1 MNLSKF
7 SVLRPITVLMV
18 TLSILVLGFLSLQR
32 LPLKQ
37 MPEFSS
43 SMLSVNVSYPSSS
56 PEEVERNITRPLEEI
71 LSTLDNLEGISST
84 SSGSSSNLRLEFRQ
98 GTDMDLTFLEIRDR
112 IDQVRNRLPTDV
124 ERVSI
129 RRWHD
134 SDQPV
139 LRFSVSWNGDRNEL
153 HRVVEEILQRR
164 LERIDGVANVEVR
177 GMEARQIIIDVDQ
190 GLLQAFGIDLYNL
203 NQALR
208 NNNINVA
215 GGYIMDG
222 GKKYSLRSVGEFQSP
237 DDIANLPLKG
247 GLLRLA
253 DVGQVQYEYPEKTS
267 FSRLNS
273 MDAVNID
280 VYKASTAN
288 VVSVAQ
294 LLREELEKI
303 QELPQLEG
311 RLSARIFRDQ
321 SEDITKSLN
330 DLKIAGIYGGV
341 LAMGVLFFFLRK
353 FRSTLII
360 SIAIPVSIVF
370 TFAFMYLLRVFAGSD
385 ISLNVVSLM
394 GLMVAVGM
402 LVDSSVVVL
411 ENIFRHKQEK
421 GLDAREAAISGSRE
435 VGLAVLAS
443 TATTIVV
450 FISFIFAPSSQM
462 GRFTRDFGLAIGVA
476 LIAALLVALTLIPM
490 LSSRI
495 FTGKEKP
502 KQRMIVWVTERYG
515 ALMGWLLRWRFVA
528 LIVMA
533 LLGFASFELFT
544 SIDREMLPR
553 VAQRNLRVSVTMER
567 SFSAE
572 EMIDVF
578 GDVEKVFLDRKDEL
592 GIATI
597 ASNFSN
603 RTTSR
608 GQYRGNMTLFLKE
621 EGNIKPVAVV
631 QEEIRN
637 LFPEI
642 PGASLTLG
650 RMRHMGGGDMGV
662 SIELKGDESAI
673 LAMYAE
679 EIESILL
686 TIPELKDIETSL
698 ETGEEEVHL
707 TVDRKKTEKFG
718 VSPQLVARTVA
729 SALST
734 RAVTRYKSD
743 EGEIDVI
750 LQLQGEDELSLQE
763 LQNIQF
769 ENRDGE
775 MIPLYAVVDY
785 QYEKGPLSIRR
796 DDRKGVLQITANAE
810 RGGGMFLNQ
819 MIQDRLE
826 SELQLPAGYSF
837 SFGRQWMRFQEGQQ
851 QSLFAVIMA
860 VVLMYIIMAALFE
873 SFIHPLT
880 ILFCVPFSIIGVA
893 GLFYITG
900 TTLNSM
906 AYLGILVLFGLVVNN
921 GIILV
926 DHINI
931 LRREGLPRSEAI
943 RQGGMDRLR
952 PILMTAITS
961 VFGLLPLTLPALF
974 PEYFP
979 AVRGRSQMW
988 TPVSLA
994 VLGGLTTSTFLTL
1007 IILPTVY
1014 SYMDDVSRGCQRAIT
1029 GIANLL
1035 AGSGRRGEPVTRPDS

>member
-1 MNLSKF
+1 
-7 SVLRPITVLMV
+7 
-18 TLSILVLGFLSLQR
+18 
-32 LPLKQ
+32 
-37 MPEFSS
+37 
-43 SMLSVNVSYPSSS
+43 
-56 PEEVERNITRPLEEI
+56 
-71 LSTLDNLEGISST
+71 
-84 SSGSSSNLRLEFRQ
+84 
-98 GTDMDLTFLEIRDR
+98 MDLTFIAIRDR
-112 IDQVRNRLPTDV
+112 IDQVSERLPSDV
-124 ERVSI
+124 ERVTI
-129 RRWHD
+129 RQWHD

-139 LRFSVSWNGDRNEL
+139 LRFSVAWDGEREEL
-153 HRVVEEILQRR
+153 YRVVEDVLLRR
-164 LERIDGVANVEVR
+164 LERLDGVANVEVR
-177 GMEARQIIIDVDQ
+177 GMGTKQIIIDLDQ
-190 GLLQAFGIDLYNL
+190 NLLQAYGIDISRL

-208 NNNINVA
+208 DNNINVA

-222 GKKYSLRSVGEFQSP
+222 GKKYSLRAVGQFEDP
-237 DDIANLPLKG
+237 EEIANLPLQG
-247 GLLRLA
+247 GRLTLS
-253 DVGQVQYEYPEKTS
+253 DVGQVRLDFPEKTS
-267 FSRLNS
+267 FSRLDS
-273 MDAVNID
+273 IDAVNID

-288 VVSVAQ
+288 IVSVAQ
-294 LLREELEKI
+294 LAKEELEAI
-303 QELPQLEG
+303 QLLPQMEG
-311 RLSARIFRDQ
+311 RLSVKIFRD
-321 SEDITKSLN
+321 SSDDILKSLN
-330 DLKIAGIYGGV
+330 DLKTAGIYGGF
-341 LAMGVLFFFLRK
+341 LAMGVLFLFLMK
-353 FRSTLII
+353 FRSTIII

-394 GLMVAVGM
+394 GLMVAIGM

-411 ENIFRHKQEK
+411 ENIFRHKQDK
-421 GLDAREAAISGSRE
+421 GLGAREAAISGSRE

-450 FISFIFAPSSQM
+450 FVSFIFAPSTQM

-476 LIAALLVALTLIPM
+476 LIAALIVALTLIPM
-490 LSSRI
+490 LSSRL

-502 KQRMIVWVTERYG
+502 KQRALVWMTETYG
-515 ALMGWLLRWRFVA
+515 ALMGWLLRWRFVT
-528 LIVMA
+528 LIVLAMLA
-533 LLGFASFELFT
+533 FGSYQLFT

-553 VAQRNLRVSVTMER
+553 VAQRNLRVNVTMER

-572 EMIDVF
+572 EMIDLF
-578 GDVEKVFLDRKDEL
+578 GDVEKLFLDRKDEL

-608 GQYRGNMTLFLKE
+608 GQYRGNMTIYLKE
-621 EGNIKPVAVV
+621 EGDLKPVAVA
-631 QEEIRN
+631 QEEIRA

-642 PGASLTLG
+642 PGAEFSFG
-650 RMRHMGGGDMGV
+650 RMMHMGGGEMGV
-662 SIELKGDESAI
+662 SIELTGDDPAI
-673 LAMYAE
+673 LAVYAE
-679 EIESILL
+679 EVKSILS
-686 TIPELKDIETSL
+686 TIPELTDIETSL
-698 ETGEEEVHL
+698 ETGDEEIHL

-718 VSPQLVARTVA
+718 ISSQLVARTVA
-729 SALST
+729 SALSS

-743 EGEIDVI
+743 AGEIDVVV
-750 LQLQGEDELSLQE
+750 QVEGGNELSLQE

-769 ENRDGE
+769 ENREGE

-785 QYEKGPLSIRR
+785 QFEEGPLAIRR
-796 DDRKGVLQITANAE
+796 DDRRGVLQVTANAE
-810 RGGGMFLNQ
+810 RGGGMFLNN
-819 MIQDRLE
+819 MIEAQLE

-837 SFGRQWMRFQEGQQ
+837 SFGNQWMRFRQGEQ
-851 QSLFAVIMA
+851 QSFFSIILA

-880 ILFCVPFSIIGVA
+880 ILFSVPFSIIGVA
-893 GLFYITG
+893 GIFYLTG

-926 DHINI
+926 DHINL
-931 LRREGLPRSEAI
+931 LRREGMPRSEAI

-961 VFGLLPLTLPALF
+961 ILGILPLTLPALL

-979 AVRGRSQMW
+979 EAEGRARMW

-1014 SYMDDVSRGCQRAIT
+1014 SYMDDVSLGCQWLGRTIS
-1029 GIANLL
+1029 NL
-1035 AGSGRRGEPVTRPDS
+1035 GVGNNFNRVKVEVHKG

>member
-7 SVLRPITVLMV
+7 SVLRPVTILMV

-43 SMLSVNVSYPSSS
+43 AVLSVNVSYPSSS
-56 PEEVERNITRPLEEI
+56 PDEVERNITRPLEEA
-71 LSTLDNLEGISST
+71 LSTLENLEGMRST
-84 SSGSSSNLRLEFRQ
+84 SSNSSANLRLEFKQ
-98 GTDMDLTFLEIRDR
+98 GTDMDLTFLAIRDR
-112 IDQVRNRLPTDV
+112 IDQVSNRLPSDV
-124 ERVSI
+124 ERVVI
-129 RRWHD
+129 RQWHD

-139 LRFSVSWNGDRNEL
+139 LRFSVAWDGEREEL
-153 HRVVEEILQRR
+153 YRVVEDVVLRR
-164 LERIDGVANVEVR
+164 LERLDGVANVDVR
-177 GMEARQIIIDVDQ
+177 GMGTKQIIIDLDQ
-190 GLLQAFGIDLYNL
+190 NLLQAYGIDISRL
-203 NQALR
+203 NQSLR
-208 NNNINVA
+208 DNNINVA

-222 GKKYSLRSVGEFQSP
+222 GKKYSLRAVGQFEDP
-237 DDIANLPLKG
+237 DEIANLPLQG
-247 GLLRLA
+247 GRLTLA
-253 DVGQVQYEYPEKTS
+253 DVGQVRFDFPEKTS
-267 FSRLNS
+267 FSRLDS
-273 MDAVNID
+273 IDAVNID

-288 VVSVAQ
+288 IVRVAQ
-294 LLREELEKI
+294 VAKEELEAI
-303 QELPQLEG
+303 QQLPQMEG
-311 RLSARIFRDQ
+311 RLSVKIFRDQ
-321 SEDITKSLN
+321 SDDILKSLN
-330 DLKIAGIYGGV
+330 DLKMAGIYGGF
-341 LAMGVLFFFLRK
+341 LAMGVLFLFLMK
-353 FRSTLII
+353 FRSTIII

-370 TFAFMYLLRVFAGSD
+370 TFAIMYLLRVFAGSD

-394 GLMVAVGM
+394 GLMVAIGM

-411 ENIFRHKQEK
+411 ENIFRHKQDK
-421 GLDAREAAISGSRE
+421 GLGAREAAISGSRE

-450 FISFIFAPSSQM
+450 FVSFIFAPSTQM

-476 LIAALLVALTLIPM
+476 LTAALIVSLTLIPM
-490 LSSRI
+490 LASRI

-502 KQRMIVWVTERYG
+502 KQRALVWMTETYG
-515 ALMGWLLRWRFVA
+515 ALMGWLLRWRFVT
-528 LIVMA
+528 LIVLAMLA
-533 LLGFASFELFT
+533 FGSYQLFT

-553 VAQRNLRVSVTMER
+553 VAQRNLRVNVTMER

-572 EMIDVF
+572 EMIDLF
-578 GDVEKVFLDRKDEL
+578 GDVEKLFLDRKDEL

-608 GQYRGNMTLFLKE
+608 GQYRGNMTIYLKE
-621 EGNIKPVAVV
+621 EGDLKPVAVA
-631 QEEIRN
+631 QEEIRA

-642 PGASLTLG
+642 PGAEFAFG
-650 RMRHMGGGDMGV
+650 RMMHMGGGEMGV
-662 SIELKGDESAI
+662 SIELTGDDPAV
-673 LAMYAE
+673 LAVYAE
-679 EIESILL
+679 EVKSILL
-686 TIPELKDIETSL
+686 TIPELTDIETSL
-698 ETGEEEVHL
+698 ETGDEEIHL

-718 VSPQLVARTVA
+718 ISSQLVARTVA
-729 SALST
+729 SALSS
-734 RAVTRYKSD
+734 RAVTRYQSD
-743 EGEIDVI
+743 AGEIDVVV
-750 LQLQGEDELSLQE
+750 QVEGGNELSLQE

-769 ENRDGE
+769 ENREGE

-785 QYEKGPLSIRR
+785 QYEEGPLAIRR
-796 DDRKGVLQITANAE
+796 DDRRGVLQVTANAE
-810 RGGGMFLNQ
+810 RGGGMFLNN
-819 MIQDRLE
+819 MIQAKLE

-837 SFGRQWMRFQEGQQ
+837 SFGNQWMRFQQGQQ
-851 QSLFAVIMA
+851 QSFFSIILA

-880 ILFCVPFSIIGVA
+880 ILFSVPFSIIGVA
-893 GLFYITG
+893 GIFYLTG

-931 LRREGLPRSEAI
+931 LRREGMPRSEAI

-961 VFGLLPLTLPALF
+961 ILGILPLTLPALL

-979 AVRGRSQMW
+979 EAEGRARMW

-1014 SYMDDVSRGCQRAIT
+1014 SYMDDVSLGFQWLGRTIS
-1029 GIANLL
+1029 NL
-1035 AGSGRRGEPVTRPDS
+1035 GSGNDFTRVRAEVHKG

>member
-7 SVLRPITVLMV
+7 SVLRPISVLMV
-18 TLSILVLGFLSLQR
+18 TMSVLVLGFLSLQR
-32 LPLKQ
+32 LPLKH
-37 MPEFSS
+37 MPEFSTAN
-43 SMLSVNVSYPSSS
+43 LVVNVDYPSSS

-71 LSTLDNLEGISST
+71 LSTLDNLESISST
-84 SSGSSSNLRLEFRQ
+84 SSGSRANLRLEFQ
-98 GTDMDLTFLEIRDR
+98 HGTDMDLKFLEIRDR

-124 ERVSI
+124 ERVAI
-129 RRWHD
+129 RRWHS

-139 LRFSVSWNGDRNEL
+139 LRFSVAWSGEQGEL
-153 HRVVEEILQRR
+153 YRAVEDVLRPR

-177 GMEARQIIIDVDQ
+177 GMDTKQIIIDIDQ
-190 GLLQAFGIDLYNL
+190 GLLQAYGIDLFNL

-208 NNNINVA
+208 NNNVNVA

-237 DDIANLPLKG
+237 EDIANLPLKG
-247 GLLRLA
+247 GLLTLA
-253 DVGQVQYEYPEKTS
+253 DVGQVQYAYPEKTS

-273 MDAVNID
+273 IDAINID

-288 VVSVAQ
+288 VVTVAR
-294 LLREELEKI
+294 LLKEELERV
-303 QELPQLEG
+303 QQLPQLEG
-311 RLSARIFRDQ
+311 NLSVKIFRDQ

-330 DLKIAGIYGGV
+330 DLRVAGIYGGV
-341 LAMGVLFFFLRK
+341 LAMGVLFLFLGK

-360 SIAIPVSIVF
+360 SIAIPVSIIF

-450 FISFIFAPSSQM
+450 FVSFIFIPGSQM
-462 GRFTRDFGLAIGVA
+462 GRFMRDFGLAIGVA
-476 LIAALLVALTLIPM
+476 LTAALLVALTLVPM
-490 LSSRI
+490 LASRI

-502 KQRMIVWVTERYG
+502 KQRMIVWATEVYG

-533 LLGFASFELFT
+533 AIGLSSWALFN
-544 SIDREMLPR
+544 SIDREMFPR

-572 EMIDVF
+572 DMIALF
-578 GDVEKVFLDRKDEL
+578 GDVETTFLDRKDEL
-592 GIATI
+592 DIAAI
-597 ASNFSN
+597 SSNFNN
-603 RTTSR
+603 RTTNR
-608 GQYRGNMTLFLKE
+608 GQYQGNMTLFLKE
-621 EGNIKPVAVV
+621 EGNIKEVSVV
-631 QEEIRN
+631 REEIRQ
-637 LFPEI
+637 LFPEV
-642 PGASLTLG
+642 PGAEFAFG
-650 RMRHMGGGDMGV
+650 RMMHMGGGEMGV
-662 SIELKGDESAI
+662 SIELRGDEPAVLS
-673 LAMYAE
+673 MYAE
-679 EIESILL
+679 EMMSILSTFPELTDIES
-686 TIPELKDIETSL
+686 SL
-698 ETGEEEVHL
+698 ETGEEEIHL

-718 VSPQLVARTVA
+718 ISPQLVARTVA

-763 LQNIQF
+763 LQNLQF
-769 ENRDGE
+769 ENREGE

-837 SFGRQWMRFQEGQQ
+837 SFGRQWARFQEGQQ
-851 QSLFAVIMA
+851 QSFFGILLA

-873 SFIHPLT
+873 SFLHPLT
-880 ILFCVPFSIIGVA
+880 ILFTVPFSIIGVA
-893 GLFYITG
+893 AIFYVTG

-906 AYLGILVLFGLVVNN
+906 AFLGILALFGLVVNN

-931 LRREGLPRSEAI
+931 LRREGLSRDDAI

-961 VFGLLPLTLPALF
+961 ICGLLPLTLPALL

-1014 SYMDDVSRGCQRAIT
+1014 SYMDDVSRGCQRAISA
-1029 GIANLL
+1029 IAGLL
-1035 AGSGRRGEPVTRPDS
+1035 SGSGRRGEPVARPN

>member
-1 MNLSKF
+1 VNLSKF
-7 SVLRPITVLMV
+7 SVLHPITVLMV

-37 MPEFSS
+37 MPEFSF
-43 SMLSVNVSYPSSS
+43 SMLVVNVSYPSSS

-71 LSTLDNLEGISST
+71 LSTLDNLESISST
-84 SSGSSSNLRLEFRQ
+84 SSGSSSNLRLEFQQ
-98 GTDMDLTFLEIRDR
+98 GTDMDLMFLEIRDR

-124 ERVSI
+124 ERVFI

-139 LRFSVSWNGDRNEL
+139 LRFSVSWSGERDEL

-177 GMEARQIIIDVDQ
+177 GMEARQIIIDIDQ
-190 GLLQAFGIDLYNL
+190 GLLQAYGIDLYNL

-208 NNNINVA
+208 NNNINLA

-222 GKKYSLRSVGEFQSP
+222 GKKYSLRTVGEFQSP
-237 DDIANLPLKG
+237 DDIANLPLQG
-247 GLLRLA
+247 GRLTLA
-253 DVGQVQYEYPEKTS
+253 DVGQVQYTYPEKTS

-273 MDAVNID
+273 LDAVNID

-294 LLREELEKI
+294 LLREELENI
-303 QELPQLEG
+303 QQLPQLQE
-311 RLSARIFRDQ
+311 RLSVRVFRDQ

-330 DLKIAGIYGGV
+330 DLRVAGIYGGV
-341 LAMGVLFFFLRK
+341 LAMGVLFFFLGK
-353 FRSTLII
+353 FRSTIII

-421 GLDAREAAISGSRE
+421 GLDARQAAISGSRE

-450 FISFIFAPSSQM
+450 FISFIFAPGSQM
-462 GRFTRDFGLAIGVA
+462 GRFMRDFGLAIGVA
-476 LIAALLVALTLIPM
+476 LTAALLVALALVPM
-490 LSSRI
+490 LASRI

-502 KQRMIVWVTERYG
+502 KQRIVLWVTERYG

-528 LIVMA
+528 LIAMA
-533 LLGFASFELFT
+533 LLGFASFELFS

-553 VAQRNLRVSVTMER
+553 VAQRNLRVNVTLER

-572 EMIDVF
+572 EMIAVF
-578 GDVEKVFLDRKDEL
+578 GNVEKVFLDRKDEL

-621 EGNIKPVAVV
+621 EGNVKPVAVV
-631 QEEIRN
+631 QEEIRS

-642 PGASLTLG
+642 PGVAFSFG

-662 SIELKGDESAI
+662 RIELKGDESAV

-679 EIESILL
+679 EIESILS
-686 TIPELKDIETSL
+686 TIPEIKDIETSL

-707 TVDRKKTEKFG
+707 TVDRKKTEKFRI
-718 VSPQLVARTVA
+718 SPQLVARTVA

-819 MIQDRLE
+819 IIQDRLE

-837 SFGRQWMRFQEGQQ
+837 SFGRQWMRFQESQQ
-851 QSLFAVIMA
+851 QSFFAVILA
-860 VVLMYIIMAALFE
+860 LILMYMIMAALFE

-880 ILFCVPFSIIGVA
+880 ILFSVPFSIIGVA
-893 GLFYITG
+893 ALFYITG

-931 LRREGLPRSEAI
+931 LRRQGLPRSEAI
-943 RQGGMDRLR
+943 RKGGMDRLR

-961 VFGLLPLTLPALF
+961 VCGLLPLTLPALL

-979 AVRGRSQMW
+979 AARGRAQMW

-1014 SYMDDVSRGCQRAIT
+1014 SYMDDVSRGCQRLI
-1029 GIANLL
+1029 GSIANLMTFKRTRVA
-1035 AGSGRRGEPVTRPDS
+1035 AGKGS

>member
-7 SVLRPITVLMV
+7 SVLRPITILMV

-43 SMLSVNVSYPSSS
+43 SRLSVTVSYPSSS
-56 PEEVERNITRPLEEI
+56 PEEVERNITRPLEEA
-71 LSTLDNLEGISST
+71 LSTLDNLEGMSST
-84 SSGSSSNLRLEFRQ
+84 SSNNSSNVRLEFKQ
-98 GTDMDLTFLEIRDR
+98 GTNMDLTFLAIRDR
-112 IDQVRNRLPTDV
+112 IDQVSNRLPSDV
-124 ERVSI
+124 ERVTI
-129 RRWHD
+129 RQWHD

-139 LRFSVSWNGDRNEL
+139 LRFSVAWDGEREEL
-153 HRVVEEILQRR
+153 YQVVEDVLLRR
-164 LERIDGVANVEVR
+164 LERLDGVANVEVR
-177 GMEARQIIIDVDQ
+177 GMGKRQIIIDLDQ
-190 GLLQAFGIDLYNL
+190 NLLQAYGIDISRLT
-203 NQALR
+203 QALR
-208 NNNINVA
+208 DNNINVA

-222 GKKYSLRSVGEFQSP
+222 GKKYILRAVGEFEDP
-237 DDIANLPLKG
+237 GEIADLPLQDG
-247 GLLRLA
+247 RLTLA
-253 DVGQVQYEYPEKTS
+253 EVGQVRFDFPPKTS
-267 FSRLNS
+267 FSRLDS
-273 MDAVNID
+273 IDAVNID

-294 LLREELEKI
+294 LAKEELEAI
-303 QELPQLEG
+303 QHLPQMEG
-311 RLSARIFRDQ
+311 RLSVRIFRDQ
-321 SEDITKSLN
+321 SDDILKSLN
-330 DLKIAGIYGGV
+330 DLKTAGIYGGV
-341 LAMGVLFFFLRK
+341 LAMGVLFFFLGK
-353 FRSTLII
+353 FRSTIII

-411 ENIFRHKQEK
+411 ENIFRHKQDK
-421 GLDAREAAISGSRE
+421 GLGAREAAISGSRE

-450 FISFIFAPSSQM
+450 FVSFIFAPSTQM

-476 LIAALLVALTLIPM
+476 LTAALIVALTLIPM

-495 FTGKEKP
+495 FTGREKP
-502 KQRMIVWVTERYG
+502 RQRVLVWMTETYG
-515 ALMGWLLRWRFVA
+515 ALMGWLLRWRFVT

-533 LLGFASFELFT
+533 MLAFASYQLFS
-544 SIDREMLPR
+544 SIDREMFPR
-553 VAQRNLRVSVTMER
+553 VAQRNLRVNVTMER

-572 EMIDVF
+572 DMITVF
-578 GDVEKVFLDRKDEL
+578 GDVEKLFLDRKDEL
-592 GIATI
+592 DIATI
-597 ASNFSN
+597 SSNFSN

-608 GQYRGNMTLFLKE
+608 GQYRGDMTFFLRE

-642 PGASLTLG
+642 PGVSFAFG
-650 RMRHMGGGDMGV
+650 RRMHMGGGEMGV
-662 SIELKGDESAI
+662 SIELTGDESAV
-673 LAMYAE
+673 LAVYAKE
-679 EIESILL
+679 VKSILS
-686 TIPELKDIETSL
+686 TIPELTDIETSL
-698 ETGEEEVHL
+698 ETGDEEIHL

-718 VSPQLVARTVA
+718 ISSQLVARTVA

-743 EGEIDVI
+743 AGEIDVV
-750 LQLQGEDELSLQE
+750 LQLEGGNGLSLKE

-769 ENRDGE
+769 ENREGE

-785 QYEKGPLSIRR
+785 QYEEGPLAIRR
-796 DDRKGVLQITANAE
+796 DDRRGVLQVTANAE
-810 RGGGMFLNQ
+810 RGGGMFLNN
-819 MIQDRLE
+819 MIQAQLE
-826 SELQLPAGYSF
+826 SELRLPAGYSF
-837 SFGRQWMRFQEGQQ
+837 SFGDQWRRFRQGQQ
-851 QSLFAVIMA
+851 QSFFSIILAI
-860 VVLMYIIMAALFE
+860 VLMYIIMAALFE

-880 ILFCVPFSIIGVA
+880 ILFSVPFSIIGVA
-893 GLFYITG
+893 GIFYLTG

-931 LRREGLPRSEAI
+931 LRREGMPRSEAI

-961 VFGLLPLTLPALF
+961 ILGILPLTLPALF
-974 PEYFP
+974 PDYFP
-979 AVRGRSQMW
+979 AAEGRARMW

-1014 SYMDDVSRGCQRAIT
+1014 SYMDDVSLGCRWLGRVISSL
-1029 GIANLL
+1029 G
-1035 AGSGRRGEPVTRPDS
+1035 AGNNFNRVKAEVHKG

>member
-1 MNLSKF
+1 MNLSRF
-7 SVLRPITVLMV
+7 SVLRPITILMV

-43 SMLSVNVSYPSSS
+43 SRLSVNVSYPSSS
-56 PEEVERNITRPLEEI
+56 PEEVERNITRPLEEA
-71 LSTLDNLEGISST
+71 LSTLDNLEGMSST
-84 SSGSSSNLRLEFRQ
+84 SSNNRANVRLEFKQ
-98 GTDMDLTFLEIRDR
+98 GTNMDLTFLAIRDR
-112 IDQVRNRLPTDV
+112 IDQASHRLPSDV
-124 ERVSI
+124 ERVAI
-129 RRWHD
+129 RQWHD

-139 LRFSVSWNGDRNEL
+139 LRFSVAWDGEREEL
-153 HRVVEEILQRR
+153 YQVVEEVLLRR
-164 LERIDGVANVEVR
+164 LERLDGVANVEAR
-177 GMEARQIIIDVDQ
+177 GMGTKQITIDLDQ
-190 GLLQAFGIDLYNL
+190 NLLQAYGIDISRL

-208 NNNINVA
+208 DNNINFA

-222 GKKYSLRSVGEFQSP
+222 GKKYSLRVVGEFEDP
-237 DDIANLPLKG
+237 DEIANLPLQG
-247 GLLRLA
+247 GRLTLA
-253 DVGQVQYEYPEKTS
+253 DVGQVQYEFPEKTS
-267 FSRLNS
+267 FSRLDS
-273 MDAVNID
+273 IDAVNID
-280 VYKASTAN
+280 LYKASTAN

-294 LLREELEKI
+294 LAKQELEVI
-303 QELPQLEG
+303 QQLPQLEG
-311 RLSARIFRDQ
+311 RLSVKIFRDQ
-321 SEDITKSLN
+321 SDDILKSLN
-330 DLKIAGIYGGV
+330 DLKMAGIYGGL
-341 LAMGVLFFFLRK
+341 LAMGVLYLFLMK

-370 TFAFMYLLRVFAGSD
+370 TFAFMYLLRTFAGSD

-394 GLMVAVGM
+394 GLMVAIGM

-411 ENIFRHKQEK
+411 ENIFRHKQDK
-421 GLDAREAAISGSRE
+421 GLGAREAAISGSRE

-450 FISFIFAPSSQM
+450 FVSFIFAPSTQM

-476 LIAALLVALTLIPM
+476 LTAALIVALTLIPM
-490 LSSRI
+490 LASRI
-495 FTGKEKP
+495 FTGEEKP
-502 KQRMIVWVTERYG
+502 KQRIIVWVTERYG
-515 ALMGWLLRWRFVA
+515 GLMGWVLRWRFVA

-533 LLGFASFELFT
+533 MLAFASYQLFT
-544 SIDREMLPR
+544 SIDREMFPR
-553 VAQRNLRVSVTMER
+553 VAQRNLRVNVTMER

-572 EMIDVF
+572 EMIALF
-578 GDVEKVFLDRKDEL
+578 GNVEKLFLDRKDEL

-608 GQYRGNMTLFLKE
+608 GQYRGDMMFFLKE
-621 EGNIKPVAVV
+621 EGDLKPVAVV
-631 QEEIRN
+631 QEEIRS

-642 PGASLTLG
+642 PGAEFSFG
-650 RMRHMGGGDMGV
+650 RRMHMGGGEMGV
-662 SIELKGDESAI
+662 SIELTGDDSAV
-673 LAMYAE
+673 LAVYAE
-679 EIESILL
+679 EVKSILS
-686 TIPELKDIETSL
+686 TIPELTDIESSL
-698 ETGEEEVHL
+698 ETGDEEIHL

-718 VSPQLVARTVA
+718 ISSQLVARTVA

-734 RAVTRYKSD
+734 RAITRYKSD
-743 EGEIDVI
+743 AGEIDVV
-750 LQLQGEDELSLQE
+750 LQLEGGNELSLQE
-763 LQNIQF
+763 LQNIHF
-769 ENRDGE
+769 ENREGE

-785 QYEKGPLSIRR
+785 QYEEGPLAIRR
-796 DDRKGVLQITANAE
+796 DDRKGVLQVTANAE
-810 RGGGMFLNQ
+810 RGGGMFLNN
-819 MIQDRLE
+819 MIQAQLE

-837 SFGRQWMRFQEGQQ
+837 SFGDQWRRFQQGQQ
-851 QSLFAVIMA
+851 QSFFSIILA

-880 ILFCVPFSIIGVA
+880 ILFSVPFSIIGVA
-893 GLFYITG
+893 GIFYVTG

-931 LRREGLPRSEAI
+931 LRREGMPRSEAI

-961 VFGLLPLTLPALF
+961 ILGILPLTLPALF

-979 AVRGRSQMW
+979 AAEGRARMW

-1014 SYMDDVSRGCQRAIT
+1014 SYMDDVSLGCQRAIG
-1029 GIANLL
+1029 GIASLL
-1035 AGSGRRGEPVTRPDS
+1035 TFKRTRVAAGKGS

>member
-1 MNLSKF
+1 MNLSKY
-7 SVLRPITVLMV
+7 SVLHPITVLMV

-37 MPEFSS
+37 MPEFSF
-43 SMLSVNVSYPSSS
+43 SMLAVNVSYPSSS

-84 SSGSSSNLRLEFRQ
+84 SSGNSSNLRLEFRQ
-98 GTDMDLTFLEIRDR
+98 GTDMDLMFLEIRDR

-124 ERVSI
+124 ERVFI

-139 LRFSVSWNGDRNEL
+139 LRFSVSWNGERDEL

-177 GMEARQIIIDVDQ
+177 GMEARQIIIDIDQ
-190 GLLQAFGIDLYNL
+190 SLLQAYGIDLFNL

-208 NNNINVA
+208 NNINVA

-237 DDIANLPLKG
+237 EDIANLPLQG
-247 GLLRLA
+247 GRLKLA
-253 DVGQVQYEYPEKTS
+253 DVGQVQYAYPEKTS

-273 MDAVNID
+273 LDAVNID

-294 LLREELEKI
+294 LLREELEEI
-303 QELPQLEG
+303 QQLPQLQE
-311 RLSARIFRDQ
+311 RLSVRIFRDQ

-330 DLKIAGIYGGV
+330 DLRVAGIYGGV
-341 LAMGVLFFFLRK
+341 LAMGVLFFFLGK
-353 FRSTLII
+353 FRSTIII

-421 GLDAREAAISGSRE
+421 GLDARQAAITGSRE

-450 FISFIFAPSSQM
+450 FLSFIFAPGSQM
-462 GRFTRDFGLAIGVA
+462 GRFMRDFGLAIGVA
-476 LIAALLVALTLIPM
+476 LTAALLVALTLVPM

-502 KQRMIVWVTERYG
+502 KQKIIVWVTERYG

-528 LIVMA
+528 LIAMA
-533 LLGFASFELFT
+533 LLGFASFELFS

-553 VAQRNLRVSVTMER
+553 LAQRNLRVNVTLER
-567 SFSAE
+567 AFSAE
-572 EMIDVF
+572 EMIAVF
-578 GDVEKVFLDRKDEL
+578 GNVEKVFLDRQDEL

-608 GQYRGNMTLFLKE
+608 GQYRGNMTLFLTE
-621 EGNIKPVAVV
+621 EGNVKPVAVV
-631 QEEIRN
+631 QEEIRS

-642 PGASLTLG
+642 PGVAFSLG
-650 RMRHMGGGDMGV
+650 RMRHLGGGDMGV
-662 SIELKGDESAI
+662 SIELKGDESAV

-679 EIESILL
+679 EIESILS
-686 TIPELKDIETSL
+686 TIPEIKDIETSL

-707 TVDRKKTEKFG
+707 TVDRKKTEKFRI
-718 VSPQLVARTVA
+718 SPQLVARTVA

-743 EGEIDVI
+743 EGEIDVV
-750 LQLQGEDELSLQE
+750 LQLQGEDQLSLQE

-785 QYEKGPLSIRR
+785 RYEKGPLSIRR

-851 QSLFAVIMA
+851 QSFFAVILA
-860 VVLMYIIMAALFE
+860 LVLMYMIMAALFE

-880 ILFCVPFSIIGVA
+880 ILFSVPFSIIGVA
-893 GLFYITG
+893 ALFYITG

-931 LRREGLPRSEAI
+931 LRRQGLPRSEAI
-943 RQGGMDRLR
+943 QKGGMDRLR

-961 VFGLLPLTLPALF
+961 VCGLLPLTLPALL

-979 AVRGRSQMW
+979 AARGRAQMW

-1014 SYMDDVSRGCQRAIT
+1014 SYMDDVGRGCQLAI
-1029 GIANLL
+1029 GVISNLL
-1035 AGSGRRGEPVTRPDS
+1035 TLKRTKVVAGEGS

>member
-7 SVLRPITVLMV
+7 SVLRPVTILMV
-18 TLSILVLGFLSLQR
+18 ILSILVLGFLSLQR

-43 SMLSVNVSYPSSS
+43 SSLSVSVSYPSSS

-71 LSTLDNLEGISST
+71 LSTLNNLDTMSST
-84 SSGSSSNLRLEFRQ
+84 SSGNSSNLRLSFKQ
-98 GTDMDLTFLEIRDR
+98 GTNMDLMSLEIRDR
-112 IDQVRNRLPTDV
+112 IDQVRNSLPTDV
-124 ERVSI
+124 ERVAI

-139 LRFSVSWNGDRNEL
+139 LRFSVAWNGEREEL
-153 HRVVEEILQRR
+153 YRVVEKVLRRR
-164 LERIDGVANVEVR
+164 LERIDGVANLEVR
-177 GMEARQIIIDVDQ
+177 GMGTKQIVIDLNQD
-190 GLLQAFGIDLYNL
+190 LLQAYGIDIFRL
-203 NQALR
+203 NQSLR
-208 NNNINVA
+208 DNNINVA

-222 GKKYSLRSVGEFQSP
+222 GKKYSLRTVGEFENLEE
-237 DDIANLPLKG
+237 IANLPLQG
-247 GLLRLA
+247 GRLTLA
-253 DVGQVQYEYPEKTS
+253 DVGQVQYDFPEKTS

-273 MDAVNID
+273 MDAVNLA

-294 LLREELEKI
+294 LAKLELEKI
-303 QELPQLEG
+303 QRLPQMEG
-311 RLSARIFRDQ
+311 RLSVKIFRDQ
-321 SEDITKSLN
+321 SDDILKSLN
-330 DLKIAGIYGGV
+330 DLKVAGIYGGI
-341 LAMGVLFFFLRK
+341 LAMGVLFLFLRS
-353 FRSTLII
+353 FRGTII
-360 SIAIPVSIVF
+360 IAIAIPVSIVF

-411 ENIFRHKQEK
+411 ENIFRYKQDK
-421 GLDAREAAISGSRE
+421 GLEAREAAISGSRE

-443 TATTIVV
+443 TATTLVV
-450 FISFIFAPSSQM
+450 FVSFIFAPSTQM
-462 GRFTRDFGLAIGVA
+462 GRFMRDFGLAIGVA
-476 LIAALLVALTLIPM
+476 LTGALIVALTLIPM

-502 KQRMIVWVTERYG
+502 KQRMIVWMTESYG
-515 ALMGWLLRWRFVA
+515 ALMGWLLRWRFVS

-533 LLGFASFELFT
+533 MLGLVSYELFS
-544 SIDREMLPR
+544 SIDREMFPR
-553 VAQRNLRVSVTMER
+553 VARRNLRVNVTMER

-572 EMIDVF
+572 EMIALF
-578 GDVEKVFLDRKDEL
+578 GDVEELFLDRKDEL
-592 GIATI
+592 DIATI
-597 ASNFSN
+597 ASNFSD

-608 GQYRGNMTLFLKE
+608 GQYQGDMTFFLKE
-621 EGNIKPVAVV
+621 EGNIKPVEVV
-631 QEEIRN
+631 QEEIRQ

-642 PGASLTLG
+642 PGVGFSFG
-650 RMRHMGGGDMGV
+650 RMMHMGGGEMGV
-662 SIELKGDESAI
+662 SIELKGDDSAV
-673 LAMYAE
+673 LAMYAQE
-679 EIESILL
+679 VKSILL
-686 TIPELKDIETSL
+686 TIPELKDVDSSL
-698 ETGEEEVHL
+698 ETGEEEIHL
-707 TVDRKKTEKFG
+707 TVDRRKTEKFG
-718 VSPQLVARTVA
+718 ISPQLVARTVA

-734 RAVTRYKSD
+734 RSVTRYKSD
-743 EGEIDVI
+743 AGEIDVI
-750 LQLQGEDELSLQE
+750 LQLQDGNELALQE
-763 LQNIQF
+763 LQNLQF
-769 ENRDGE
+769 ENREGE

-785 QYEKGPLSIRR
+785 QYEKGPLAIRR
-796 DDRKGVLQITANAE
+796 EDRKGVLKVTANAE
-810 RGGGMFLNQ
+810 RGGGMFLNE
-819 MIQDRLE
+819 MIQDQLE
-826 SELQLPAGYSF
+826 SDLQLPAGYSF
-837 SFGRQWMRFQEGQQ
+837 GFGRQWMHFRQSQQ
-851 QSLFAVIMA
+851 QSFFAIILA

-880 ILFCVPFSIIGVA
+880 ILLSVPFSIIGVA
-893 GLFYITG
+893 AIFYVTG

-952 PILMTAITS
+952 PILMTAVTS
-961 VFGLLPLTLPALF
+961 LFGLFPLTLPALL

-979 AVRGRSQMW
+979 AVQGRARMW

-1014 SYMDDVSRGCQRAIT
+1014 SYMDDLSLGCQRLVRAIWNLVT
-1029 GIANLL
+1029 GNNFNHTKCLL
-1035 AGSGRRGEPVTRPDS
+1035 P